1 MENSNQRYDQYKEKE
16 DMDPNKMLP
25 NNNTN
30 NNARIPFQNIKDNN
44 KLSSQTNNQ
53 NEKVSFKDTKLENK
67 IEKLNNNISQ
77 SQEINMEIEDLFQN
91 NNMKGSQSTSDSKN
105 VIHSSELKDNH
116 ININCA
122 NSNIITTTHNN
133 ILLFED
139 KPNLQPQ
146 IPIPNPVMYQ
156 LSEIRKAI
164 EEEKEID
171 IFKIEYKSKE
181 EYILIS
187 AEYINDIYSNLL
199 SDEKNLKV
207 KPNFGYMEQVQTDI
221 DQNMRGILIDWLYD
235 IHDKCH
241 YKDETLYQ
249 MIWIID
255 TYLSMVQVPRTKLQL
270 VGAAALLI
278 SCKEHEIT
286 FLKLHEIAYLTAN
299 AYTTEEIAKMEN
311 TILKKL
317 SFNIIAP
324 APLDFYNIISKAFKF
339 DKKQYLL
346 GKYFLETY
354 LISYESVKYPAS
366 VVGVSCAYIVMKF
379 FKFINYNELYSKD
392 FINSSNPQKSIKEAA
407 REICFIM
414 KGIDS
419 SRLSAVKNKY
429 STNENLNVV
438 QLLEEQEM
446 GKGKDL

>member
-1 MENSNQRYDQYKEKE
+1 
-16 DMDPNKMLP
+16 MLP

-286 FLKLHEIAYLTAN
+286 FLKLHEIAFLTAN

-414 KGIDS
+414 KGIDT

>member
-1 MENSNQRYDQYKEKE
+1 
-16 DMDPNKMLP
+16 MLP

-44 KLSSQTNNQ
+44 KLSSQTKNH

-286 FLKLHEIAYLTAN
+286 FMRLHEIAYLTAN

-392 FINSSNPQKSIKEAA
+392 FINLSNPQKSIKDAA

-414 KGIDS
+414 KGIDT

>member
-1 MENSNQRYDQYKEKE
+1 
-16 DMDPNKMLP
+16 
-25 NNNTN
+25 
-30 NNARIPFQNIKDNN
+30 
-44 KLSSQTNNQ
+44 
-53 NEKVSFKDTKLENK
+53 
-67 IEKLNNNISQ
+67 
-77 SQEINMEIEDLFQN
+77 
-91 NNMKGSQSTSDSKN
+91 
-105 VIHSSELKDNH
+105 
-116 ININCA
+116 
-122 NSNIITTTHNN
+122 
-133 ILLFED
+133 
-139 KPNLQPQ
+139 
-146 IPIPNPVMYQ
+146 
-156 LSEIRKAI
+156 
-164 EEEKEID
+164 
-171 IFKIEYKSKE
+171 
-181 EYILIS
+181 
-187 AEYINDIYSNLL
+187 
-199 SDEKNLKV
+199 
-207 KPNFGYMEQVQTDI
+207 
-221 DQNMRGILIDWLYD
+221 
-235 IHDKCH
+235 
-241 YKDETLYQ
+241 

-286 FLKLHEIAYLTAN
+286 FLKLHEIAFLTAN

-354 LISYESVKYPAS
+354 LICYESIKYPAS

>member
-1 MENSNQRYDQYKEKE
+1 
-16 DMDPNKMLP
+16 MLP

-44 KLSSQTNNQ
+44 KLSSQMNNQ

-77 SQEINMEIEDLFQN
+77 SQEINMEIEDMFQN

>member
-1 MENSNQRYDQYKEKE
+1 
-16 DMDPNKMLP
+16 MLP

-44 KLSSQTNNQ
+44 KLSSQMNNQ
-53 NEKVSFKDTKLENK
+53 NVKVSFKDTKLENK

>member
-1 MENSNQRYDQYKEKE
+1 
-16 DMDPNKMLP
+16 MLP

-44 KLSSQTNNQ
+44 KLSSQMNNQ

-77 SQEINMEIEDLFQN
+77 SQEINMEIEDMFQN

-181 EYILIS
+181 EFILIS

-286 FLKLHEIAYLTAN
+286 FLKLHEIAFLTAN

-354 LISYESVKYPAS
+354 LICYESVKYPAS

>member
-1 MENSNQRYDQYKEKE
+1 
-16 DMDPNKMLP
+16 MLP

-77 SQEINMEIEDLFQN
+77 SQEINMEIEDMFQN

-181 EYILIS
+181 EFILIS

>member
-1 MENSNQRYDQYKEKE
+1 
-16 DMDPNKMLP
+16 MLP

-44 KLSSQTNNQ
+44 KLSSQMNNQ

-181 EYILIS
+181 EFILIS

-392 FINSSNPQKSIKEAA
+392 LINSSNPQKSIKEAA

>member
-1 MENSNQRYDQYKEKE
+1 
-16 DMDPNKMLP
+16 MLP

-44 KLSSQTNNQ
+44 KLSSQMNNQ

-77 SQEINMEIEDLFQN
+77 SQEINMEIDDMFQD

-181 EYILIS
+181 EFILIS

-286 FLKLHEIAYLTAN
+286 FMRLHEIAFLTAN

-354 LISYESVKYPAS
+354 LICYESVKYPAS

-392 FINSSNPQKSIKEAA
+392 FINSSNPQKSIKDAA

>member
-1 MENSNQRYDQYKEKE
+1 
-16 DMDPNKMLP
+16 MLP
-25 NNNTN
+25 NNNSN
-30 NNARIPFQNIKDNN
+30 NNARIHFQNIKDNN
-44 KLSSQTNNQ
+44 KLSSQTDNQ

-181 EYILIS
+181 EFILIS

-286 FLKLHEIAYLTAN
+286 FLKLHEIAFLTAN

-354 LISYESVKYPAS
+354 LICYESVKYPAS

-392 FINSSNPQKSIKEAA
+392 LINSSNPQKSIKEAA

>member
-1 MENSNQRYDQYKEKE
+1 
-16 DMDPNKMLP
+16 MLP

-44 KLSSQTNNQ
+44 KLSSQMNNQ

-255 TYLSMVQVPRTKLQL
+255 TYLSMVKVQRTKLQL

>member
-1 MENSNQRYDQYKEKE
+1 
-16 DMDPNKMLP
+16 MLP

-44 KLSSQTNNQ
+44 KLSSQMNNQ

-67 IEKLNNNISQ
+67 TEKLNNNISQ

-181 EYILIS
+181 EFILIS

-354 LISYESVKYPAS
+354 LICYESVKYPAS

-392 FINSSNPQKSIKEAA
+392 FINSSNPQKSIKDAA

-429 STNENLNVV
+429 STNENLNVA
-438 QLLEEQEM
+438 QLLEEQ
-446 GKGKDL
+446 

>member
-1 MENSNQRYDQYKEKE
+1 
-16 DMDPNKMLP
+16 MLP

-44 KLSSQTNNQ
+44 KLSSQMNNQ

-77 SQEINMEIEDLFQN
+77 SQEINMEIEDLFQD

-181 EYILIS
+181 ESILIS

-286 FLKLHEIAYLTAN
+286 FLKLHEIAFLTAN
-299 AYTTEEIAKMEN
+299 TYTTEEIAKMEN

>member
-1 MENSNQRYDQYKEKE
+1 
-16 DMDPNKMLP
+16 MLP

-44 KLSSQTNNQ
+44 KLSSQMNNQ

-77 SQEINMEIEDLFQN
+77 SQEINMEIEDMFQN

-286 FLKLHEIAYLTAN
+286 FLKLHEIAFLTAN

>member
-1 MENSNQRYDQYKEKE
+1 
-16 DMDPNKMLP
+16 MLP

-44 KLSSQTNNQ
+44 KLSSQMNNQ

-270 VGAAALLI
+270 VGTAALLI

-286 FLKLHEIAYLTAN
+286 FLKLHEIAFLTAN

-354 LISYESVKYPAS
+354 LICYESVKYPAS

>member
-1 MENSNQRYDQYKEKE
+1 
-16 DMDPNKMLP
+16 MLP

-44 KLSSQTNNQ
+44 KLSSQMNNQ

-181 EYILIS
+181 EFILIS

-286 FLKLHEIAYLTAN
+286 SLKLHEIAFLTAN

-354 LISYESVKYPAS
+354 LICYESVKYPAS

>member
-1 MENSNQRYDQYKEKE
+1 
-16 DMDPNKMLP
+16 MLP

-181 EYILIS
+181 ESILIS

-286 FLKLHEIAYLTAN
+286 FLKLHEIAFLTAN

-392 FINSSNPQKSIKEAA
+392 LINSSNPQKSIKEAA

>member
-1 MENSNQRYDQYKEKE
+1 
-16 DMDPNKMLP
+16 MLP

-44 KLSSQTNNQ
+44 KLSSQMNNQ
-53 NEKVSFKDTKLENK
+53 NVKVSFKDTKLENK

-77 SQEINMEIEDLFQN
+77 SQEINMEIEDMFQN

-286 FLKLHEIAYLTAN
+286 FLKLHEIAFLTAN

-324 APLDFYNIISKAFKF
+324 SQLDFYNIISKAFKF

-354 LISYESVKYPAS
+354 LICYESVKYPAS

>member
-1 MENSNQRYDQYKEKE
+1 
-16 DMDPNKMLP
+16 MLP

-299 AYTTEEIAKMEN
+299 TYTTEEIAKMEN

>member
-1 MENSNQRYDQYKEKE
+1 
-16 DMDPNKMLP
+16 MLP

-44 KLSSQTNNQ
+44 KLSSQMNNQ

-392 FINSSNPQKSIKEAA
+392 LINSSNPQKSIKEAA

>member
-1 MENSNQRYDQYKEKE
+1 
-16 DMDPNKMLP
+16 MLP

-77 SQEINMEIEDLFQN
+77 SQEINMEIEDMFQN

-181 EYILIS
+181 ESILIS

-286 FLKLHEIAYLTAN
+286 FLKLHEIAFLTAN

-392 FINSSNPQKSIKEAA
+392 LINSSNPQKSIKDAA

>member
-1 MENSNQRYDQYKEKE
+1 
-16 DMDPNKMLP
+16 MLP

-44 KLSSQTNNQ
+44 KLSSQMNNQ

-77 SQEINMEIEDLFQN
+77 SQEINMEIEDMFQN

-133 ILLFED
+133 IILFED

-286 FLKLHEIAYLTAN
+286 FLKLHEIAFLTAN

>member
-1 MENSNQRYDQYKEKE
+1 
-16 DMDPNKMLP
+16 MLP

-44 KLSSQTNNQ
+44 KLSSQTDNQ

-286 FLKLHEIAYLTAN
+286 FMRLHEIAFLTAN

-392 FINSSNPQKSIKEAA
+392 LINSSNPQKSIKEAA

>member
-1 MENSNQRYDQYKEKE
+1 
-16 DMDPNKMLP
+16 MLP
-25 NNNTN
+25 KNITN

-44 KLSSQTNNQ
+44 KLSSQMNNQ

-122 NSNIITTTHNN
+122 NSNIITTTGNN

-286 FLKLHEIAYLTAN
+286 FMRLHEIAFLTAN

-354 LISYESVKYPAS
+354 LICYESIKYPAS

>member
-1 MENSNQRYDQYKEKE
+1 
-16 DMDPNKMLP
+16 MLP

-44 KLSSQTNNQ
+44 KLSSQMNNQ

-116 ININCA
+116 INIDCA

-286 FLKLHEIAYLTAN
+286 FLKLHEIAFLTAN

>member
-1 MENSNQRYDQYKEKE
+1 
-16 DMDPNKMLP
+16 MLP

-77 SQEINMEIEDLFQN
+77 SQEINMEIEDMFQN

-354 LISYESVKYPAS
+354 LICYESVKYPAS

-392 FINSSNPQKSIKEAA
+392 LINSSNPQKSIKEAA

>member
-1 MENSNQRYDQYKEKE
+1 
-16 DMDPNKMLP
+16 MLP

-44 KLSSQTNNQ
+44 KLSSQMNNQ

-286 FLKLHEIAYLTAN
+286 FMRLHEIAFLTAN
-299 AYTTEEIAKMEN
+299 TYTTEEIAKMEN

-324 APLDFYNIISKAFKF
+324 SQLDFYNIISKAFKF

-414 KGIDS
+414 KGIDT

>member
-1 MENSNQRYDQYKEKE
+1 
-16 DMDPNKMLP
+16 MLP

-44 KLSSQTNNQ
+44 KLSSQMNNQ

-91 NNMKGSQSTSDSKN
+91 NNIKGSQSTSDSKN

-392 FINSSNPQKSIKEAA
+392 LINSSNPQKSIKEAA

>member
-1 MENSNQRYDQYKEKE
+1 
-16 DMDPNKMLP
+16 MLP
-25 NNNTN
+25 NNNSN

-67 IEKLNNNISQ
+67 IEKLSNNISQ

-181 EYILIS
+181 EFILIS

-392 FINSSNPQKSIKEAA
+392 LINSSNPQKSIKEAA

-438 QLLEEQEM
+438 QLLEEQE
-446 GKGKDL
+446 

>member
-1 MENSNQRYDQYKEKE
+1 
-16 DMDPNKMLP
+16 MLP

-53 NEKVSFKDTKLENK
+53 YEKVSFKDTKLENK

-286 FLKLHEIAYLTAN
+286 FLKLHEIAFLTAN

-324 APLDFYNIISKAFKF
+324 SQLDFYNIISKAFKF

>member
-1 MENSNQRYDQYKEKE
+1 
-16 DMDPNKMLP
+16 MLP

-44 KLSSQTNNQ
+44 KLSSQMNNQ

-181 EYILIS
+181 ESILIS

-286 FLKLHEIAYLTAN
+286 FLKLHEIAFLTAN

>member
-1 MENSNQRYDQYKEKE
+1 
-16 DMDPNKMLP
+16 MLP

-77 SQEINMEIEDLFQN
+77 SQEISMEIEDLFQN

-286 FLKLHEIAYLTAN
+286 FLKLHEIAFLTAN
-299 AYTTEEIAKMEN
+299 TYTTEEIAKMEN

-366 VVGVSCAYIVMKF
+366 VIGVSCAYIVMKF

>member
-1 MENSNQRYDQYKEKE
+1 
-16 DMDPNKMLP
+16 MLP

-77 SQEINMEIEDLFQN
+77 SQEINMEIEDMFQN

>member
-1 MENSNQRYDQYKEKE
+1 
-16 DMDPNKMLP
+16 MLP

-77 SQEINMEIEDLFQN
+77 SQEINMEIEDMFQN

-122 NSNIITTTHNN
+122 NSNIITTTGNN

-286 FLKLHEIAYLTAN
+286 FLKLHEIAFLTAN

>member
-1 MENSNQRYDQYKEKE
+1 
-16 DMDPNKMLP
+16 MLP

-44 KLSSQTNNQ
+44 KLSSQMNNQ

-255 TYLSMVQVPRTKLQL
+255 TYLSMVQVQRTKLQL

-324 APLDFYNIISKAFKF
+324 SQLDFYNIISKAFKF

>member
-1 MENSNQRYDQYKEKE
+1 
-16 DMDPNKMLP
+16 MLP

-77 SQEINMEIEDLFQN
+77 SQEINMEIDDMFQD

-286 FLKLHEIAYLTAN
+286 FLKLHEIAFLTAN

-317 SFNIIAP
+317 NFNIIAP

-414 KGIDS
+414 KGIDT

>member
-1 MENSNQRYDQYKEKE
+1 
-16 DMDPNKMLP
+16 MLP

-44 KLSSQTNNQ
+44 KLSSQMNNQ

-181 EYILIS
+181 ESILIS

-286 FLKLHEIAYLTAN
+286 FLKLHEIAFLTAN

-392 FINSSNPQKSIKEAA
+392 FINSANPQKSIKEAA

>member
-1 MENSNQRYDQYKEKE
+1 
-16 DMDPNKMLP
+16 MLP

-77 SQEINMEIEDLFQN
+77 SQEINMEIEDMFQN

-392 FINSSNPQKSIKEAA
+392 LINSSNPQKSIKEAA

>member
-1 MENSNQRYDQYKEKE
+1 
-16 DMDPNKMLP
+16 MLP

-44 KLSSQTNNQ
+44 KLSSQMNNQ

-181 EYILIS
+181 EFILIS

-392 FINSSNPQKSIKEAA
+392 FINSSNPQKSIKDAA

>member
-1 MENSNQRYDQYKEKE
+1 
-16 DMDPNKMLP
+16 MLP

-116 ININCA
+116 INMNCA